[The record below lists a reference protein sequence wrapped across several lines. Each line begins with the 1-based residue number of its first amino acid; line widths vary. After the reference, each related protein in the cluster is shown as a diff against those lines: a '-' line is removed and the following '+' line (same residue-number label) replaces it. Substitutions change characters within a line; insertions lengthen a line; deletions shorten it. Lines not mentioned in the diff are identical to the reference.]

1 MVTPIGTRPA
11 RKRNIAASRLANPK
25 TACGAPRAS
34 FPPPL
39 LLLRNTTMPQ
49 RFVWTL
55 LLALVAC
62 CEARLASAQAT
73 PNTLFTDNAVLQRD
87 VKLPVWGTTA
97 SGDKVTV
104 SFAGQEVSAQPAD
117 GRWQVELAPL
127 AASSEPRTLTI
138 TQGDAK
144 VERKNILV
152 GDVWV
157 CGGQSNMQW
166 ELRQTAGA
174 AEAIAAAANDKLRLF
189 TVRRWGAPEPQPTVD
204 GNWSV
209 SSPETAPSF
218 TAVGYYFGRDLQKSL
233 GVPVGLINSNIG
245 GTTAERWLSKEV
257 LEGNEELKGISAPQG
272 RNDLWNA
279 MIAPMTKFP
288 IRGAIWYQGE
298 SNAGRAW
305 QYRTLLPA
313 MIYCWRDAW
322 GVGDFPF
329 LIVQL
334 APFTKITK
342 EPTESDW
349 AELREAQV
357 LTSQTLPKVGLAVI
371 TDLGDENDIH
381 PQRKREVGERLA
393 LAARAIGFAEN
404 IVYSGPMYDKLTV
417 NGDKIILNFKHV
429 GSGLVAKDGDL
440 QDFTIAGEDKK
451 FVNATAKIEGDTV
464 VVSSDKVPNPVAVRY
479 GWANYP
485 IGNLWN
491 KEGLPASPF
500 RTDDFPAIT
509 KDKK

>member
-1 MVTPIGTRPA
+1 
-11 RKRNIAASRLANPK
+11 
-25 TACGAPRAS
+25 
-34 FPPPL
+34 
-39 LLLRNTTMPQ
+39 MPQ
-49 RFVWTL
+49 RFVWAL
-55 LLALVAC
+55 LLALLTC
-62 CEARLASAQAT
+62 CETRTARADVT
-73 PNTLFTDNAVLQRD
+73 PNSLFTDNAVLQRD
-87 VKLPVWGTTA
+87 VKLPVWGTTT

-104 SFAGQEVSAQPAD
+104 SFAGQEVSAQPAN
-117 GRWQVELAPL
+117 GQWKVELAPL
-127 AASSEPRTLTI
+127 EASGEPRTLTV

-166 ELRQTAGA
+166 ELRQTAGG
-174 AEAIAAAANDKLRLF
+174 AEAVAAAANDKLRLF
-189 TVRRWGAPEPQPTVD
+189 TVPRTGAPEPKTTVD

-209 SSPETAPSF
+209 SSPETSANF
-218 TAVGYYFGRDLQKSL
+218 TAVGYYFGRDLQQSL

-245 GTTAERWLSKEV
+245 GTTAERWTSKEV
-257 LEGNEELKGISAPQG
+257 LEGNETLKDMSAPQG
-272 RNDLWNA
+272 RSDLWNA
-279 MIAPMTKFP
+279 MIVPLTKFP

-305 QYRTLLPA
+305 QYRTLMPA
-313 MIYCWRDAW
+313 MIKCWRDAW

-334 APFTKITK
+334 APFTQINK

-349 AELREAQV
+349 AELREAQLFTTQSV
-357 LTSQTLPKVGLAVI
+357 PNVGLAVI
-371 TDLGDENDIH
+371 TDLGDEKDIH
-381 PQRKREVGERLA
+381 PQRKLEVGERLA
-393 LAARAIGFAEN
+393 LAAKAIAFAQN
-404 IVYSGPMYDKLTV
+404 IVYSGPIFDKMTV
-417 NGDKIILNFKHV
+417 SGDKATLTFKHV

-440 QDFTIAGEDKK
+440 QGFTIAGEDKK
-451 FVNATAKIEGDTV
+451 FVNASAKIEGDTV

-485 IGNLWN
+485 VVNLWN